1 MWVIAIGVAW
11 FADDPLVLRPI
22 RLLRRPAN
30 AYAKGHFEARTAG
43 IDDVP
48 EELRE
53 LGVTMHKMA
62 DVISL
67 HESELRKSLQEQK
80 TLLKEVYHRVKN
92 NLQVVSSLVN
102 LQVSR
107 AANEHERGA
116 LRATQDRIHRSEEHT
131 SELQSLMRISYAVFC

>member
-1 MWVIAIGVAW
+1 
-11 FADDPLVLRPI
+11 
-22 RLLRRPAN
+22 
-30 AYAKGHFEARTAG
+30 
-43 IDDVP
+43 
-48 EELRE
+48 
-53 LGVTMHKMA
+53 MHKMA
-62 DVISL
+62 DVFSL

-116 LRATQDRIHRSEEHT
+116 LRATQDRIHALSMVHSNLYKAPELHSIKLQEFVPRSEEHT
-131 SELQSLMRISYAVFC
+131 SELQS

>member
-11 FADDPLVLRPI
+11 FAVDHLVLRQI
-22 RLLRRPAN
+22 RLLRRTAN

-48 EELRE
+48 EELRA

-67 HESELRKSLQEQK
+67 HESELRKTLQEQK
-80 TLLKEVYHRVKN
+80 HLLKEVYTRVKN
-92 NLQVVSSLVN
+92 TLTVVAGRGKRQGSS
-102 LQVSR
+102 
-107 AANEHERGA
+107 A
-116 LRATQDRIHRSEEHT
+116 
-131 SELQSLMRISYAVFC
+131 